1 STASGRRVFSKRGGL
16 LAALL
21 ALILTSC
28 AKPAEV
34 RPALWLVEGPNGQ
47 KAWLFGTIHALPA
60 RVDWRSPK
68 VDAALEQSDR
78 LLVEVAKIDDDAETA
93 RAFAA
98 LNMSPGLPP
107 LADRVAPE
115 LRGKLAEELRDD
127 KFAPGDLDKYET
139 WAAALL
145 LQNAAMAAASSD
157 VRNGIDRQLIA
168 ASKKPVEE
176 FEGAAAQLAI
186 FDRLSEPAQRS
197 LLAAM
202 LTGDADEQASMRK
215 LEQAW
220 AHGDLAVVEA
230 ETEGEFAGN
239 PELRDALL
247 VRRNLAWT
255 RRLVGELGSGA
266 HPFVAVG
273 LAHMAGKDGLPVLLA
288 QRGYKVT
295 RLQ

>member
-1 STASGRRVFSKRGGL
+1 MSSKLRRLVLAGF
-16 LAALL
+16 AALAL
-21 ALILTSC
+21 ASC
-28 AKPAEV
+28 HKPAEV
-34 RPALWLVEGPNGQ
+34 RPALWLVEGPGGQ
-47 KAWLFGTIHALPA
+47 KAWLFGTIHALPQK
-60 RVDWRSPK
+60 VDWHSAK
-68 VDAALEQSDR
+68 VDAALGQADR

-98 LNMSPGLPP
+98 LNTSPGLPP
-107 LADRVAPE
+107 LTERVAPS
-115 LRGKLAEELRDD
+115 LRGKLASELKDD
-127 KFAPGDLDKYET
+127 NFAPQSLDRYET

-145 LQNAAMAAASSD
+145 LQNAAMAAGSSYTA
-157 VRNGIDRQLIA
+157 NGIDNALIA
-168 ASKKPVEE
+168 ANTKPVEE
-176 FEGAAAQLAI
+176 FEGATAQLAI
-186 FDRLSEPAQRS
+186 FDQLSEPAQRA

-202 LTGDADEQASMRK
+202 LTGEGDEEASLRK

-220 AHGDLAVVEA
+220 THGDLAVVEA
-230 ETEGEFAGN
+230 VTETDFFGN

-255 RRLVGELGSGA
+255 ERLAGELSSGA

-273 LAHMAGKDGLPVLLA
+273 LAHMAGKDGLPALLA

>member
-1 STASGRRVFSKRGGL
+1 MSNSLRGL
-16 LAALL
+16 FLAVIAALT
-21 ALILTSC
+21 LTGC
-28 AKPAEV
+28 QKPPEV
-34 RPALWLVEGPNGQ
+34 RPALWLVEGPGGQ
-47 KAWLFGTIHALPA
+47 KAWMFGTIHAYPHK
-60 RVDWRSPK
+60 VDWRSARI
-68 VDAALEQSDR
+68 DEALKQSDR
-78 LLVEVAKIDDDAETA
+78 LLVEVARIDDDSETA

-98 LNMSPGLPP
+98 LNTSPGLPP
-107 LADRVAPE
+107 LAERVDPA
-115 LRGKLAEELRDD
+115 LRGKLASELKEDD
-127 KFAPGDLDKYET
+127 FAPQALDRYET

-145 LQNAAMAAASSD
+145 LQNAAMAAGSSYTA
-157 VRNGIDRQLIA
+157 NGIDGLLVKA
-168 ASKKPVEE
+168 YPKPVEE